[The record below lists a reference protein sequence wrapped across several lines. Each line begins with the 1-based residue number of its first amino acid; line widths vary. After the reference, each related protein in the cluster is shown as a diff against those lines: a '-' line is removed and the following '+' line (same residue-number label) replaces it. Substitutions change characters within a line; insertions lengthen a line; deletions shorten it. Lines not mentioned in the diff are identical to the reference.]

1 MLEISNIGVLAAFLA
16 GMISFLSPCVLPLVP
31 GYLSYVAGVSVDE
44 MRADAPSS
52 RARMPAAGLGLCFV
66 LGFSTVFVLLGA
78 GAGLFGGA
86 LLAWRYE
93 LNIVAGVVVIAF
105 GVFMLGVVRVP
116 WLYRDLRFR
125 LPSTRAQPVAAYVIG
140 LAFAF
145 GWTPCIGPV
154 LGAILSVSAVSADAG
169 GGIVLLAV
177 YSLGLGVPFLLAAAF
192 TRGLL
197 DRLGAMSRA
206 GVTLQRVAGVVM
218 ILMGLAMVS
227 GQLSR
232 FSWWLLETF
241 PALGTIG

>member
-1 MLEISNIGVLAAFLA
+1 MPEISNIGVLAAFLA

-31 GYLSYVAGVSVDE
+31 GYLSYVAGVSVE
-44 MRADAPSS
+44 ELRPDAPA

-66 LGFSTVFVLLGA
+66 LGFSTVFVMLGA
-78 GAGLFGGA
+78 GAGFFGGA

-93 LNIVAGVVVIAF
+93 LNIVAGVVVMVF
-105 GVFMLGVVRVP
+105 GLFMLGVIRAT

-125 LPSTRAQPVAAYVIG
+125 LPSGGAKPLVAYVIG

-154 LGAILSVSAVSADAG
+154 LGAILTVSAVSADAAG
-169 GGIVLLAV
+169 GVVLLTV
-177 YSLGLGVPFLLAAAF
+177 YSLGLGVPFLLAATF

-197 DRLGAMSRA
+197 NRLGALSRT
-206 GVTLQRVAGVVM
+206 GVALQRVAGVVM
-218 ILMGLAMVS
+218 ILMGAAMVS

-232 FSWWLLETF
+232 FSWWLLEAF
-241 PALGTIG
+241 PVLGRIG